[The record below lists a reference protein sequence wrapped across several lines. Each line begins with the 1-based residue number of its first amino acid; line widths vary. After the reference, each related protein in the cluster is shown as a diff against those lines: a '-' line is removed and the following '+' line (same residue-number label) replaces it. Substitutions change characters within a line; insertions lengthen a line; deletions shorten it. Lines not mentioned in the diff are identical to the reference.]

1 MGLIVNTAPT
11 TEPVSLAE
19 AKLHLRVDGDDDD
32 SLIATQIK
40 AATQWCEALTRRQF
54 VTATKT
60 LYLAEWPTRCEE
72 GLSGV
77 IRVPT
82 PKLQSVTWVK
92 YYDAD
97 GTLQT
102 LSSSTGYQ
110 VLTNADIG
118 RIAPAYGASWPSLRC
133 SVFNPI
139 EVKFVCGYGAASAVP
154 EQVKAAI
161 LMLLG
166 HLYRNRESEITGTI
180 TSKFEVAAER
190 LLDGERIWLD
200 CDGA

>member
-1 MGLIVNTAPT
+1 MGLIVNTAPVT
-11 TEPVSLAE
+11 DPVTLAE

-32 SLIATQIK
+32 GLIAIQIA
-40 AATQWCEALTRRQF
+40 AATKWCQDYTRRQF
-54 VTATKT
+54 ITATKT
-60 LYLAEWPTRCEE
+60 LYLSAWPCRQNEE
-72 GLSGV
+72 LPSA

-92 YYDAD
+92 YYDVD

-102 LSSSTGYQ
+102 LSASTGYQ
-110 VLTNADIG
+110 VSTYGDIG
-118 RIAPAYGASWPSLRC
+118 LIAPAYGASWPSVRC

-139 EVKFVCGYGAASAVP
+139 EVKFICGYGAAADVP
-154 EQVKAAI
+154 EHVKAAV

-190 LLDGERIWLD
+190 LLSSERIWLD